1 MYTTLYYR
9 NVFLLYSFFFVQFFS
24 GCHFQSCKKAVAS
37 ILVNCA
43 TMHMQINSSSRQ
55 TRRKISVWE
64 VFLSCSINKCMAL
77 SRLYFHFIK
86 REKGKNTRT
95 FWLIWPLHTRINN
108 SVAKEKTCVYFFR
121 WRWKFGVSLLFIV
134 NKIESVLIFKNKVIK
149 NICYYL
155 YV

>member
-1 MYTTLYYR
+1 MLMRFTNRLDRKVYFYKMYTTLYYR

-86 REKGKNTRT
+86 REEGKNTRT
-95 FWLIWPLHTRINN
+95 FWLIWPLYTMINN
-108 SVAKEKTCVYFFR
+108 SVVKEKTCVSFF
-121 WRWKFGVSLLFIV
+121 GEGGSLELV
-134 NKIESVLIFKNKVIK
+134 
-149 NICYYL
+149 YYL
-155 YV
+155 L